1 MFSLK
6 NIINKKTG
14 DNNDIIGNALAIDIG
29 TEYLKAVLFSNT
41 EQQVTVENISRI
53 QQQQKAM
60 NKGMI
65 INLTTVMEN
74 CSLAIKE
81 LVDGLPESDIPKDIV
96 MGMAGEYIQGISIT
110 VNYDR
115 EKEGNEPITEKEQER
130 IVTQIR
136 EQIIDTGKEDLAKRL
151 GVDEN
156 DIEVLHV
163 TITGVE
169 VGGLQVDSLIGFTG
183 HTVRLF
189 FYASFAPKT
198 FVDSLKSLCSSLKL
212 NLKAIVAQPFAV
224 AQSYAGAKNKN
235 FSGIFID
242 IGGGTTDI
250 AIVIN
255 GNVIDTQMFA
265 FGGRVW
271 TKEIAL
277 AMNLDYRYAENRKIK
292 YSDKLLD
299 KSLAQQVKKITWG
312 VSQLWMESLASAL
325 ELSDDIE
332 LFPSQIYLC
341 GGGAL
346 LPDIK
351 NIMLEYPWTK
361 LLKFNSVPQIN
372 LFLPNR
378 LEGIVDSTG
387 EATNSFDITPIALA
401 KFYHDKLL
409 NPSNYFS
416 TI

>member
-1 MFSLK
+1 MILFKDLLNK
-6 NIINKKTG
+6 NKQGKDTEDTNSI
-14 DNNDIIGNALAIDIG
+14 ALDIG
-29 TEYLKAVLFSNT
+29 TEYLKAVLFSNKKD
-41 EQQVTVENISRI
+41 ELTVKKLSRI

-65 INLTTVMEN
+65 INLSTVLEN
-74 CSLAIKE
+74 CNLAIKE
-81 LVDGLPESDIPKDIV
+81 LVDGLPEDQMPKNIV
-96 MGMAGEYIQGISIT
+96 MGMAGEYIQGASVI

-115 EKEGNEPITEKEQER
+115 EKEGAEAITEKEQER

-136 EQIIDTGKEDLAKRL
+136 DQIIQTGKQDLSKRI
-151 GVDEN
+151 GASVN

-169 VGGLQVDSLIGFTG
+169 IGGLQVDSLVGFTG
-183 HTVRLF
+183 HSVKLY

-198 FVDSLKSLCSSLKL
+198 FVDSLKTLANSLNYSLK
-212 NLKAIVAQPFAV
+212 AVVAQPFAV
-224 AQSYAGAKNKN
+224 ARAYIGARNKG

-242 IGGGTTDI
+242 VGGGTTDI
-250 AIVIN
+250 AVVIN
-255 GNVIDTQMFA
+255 GNVIDTSMFA

-277 AMNLDYRYAENRKIK
+277 NMNLDYRYAENRKIK

-299 KSLAQQVKKITWG
+299 RDLTQKVKKITWG
-312 VSQLWMESLASAL
+312 ISQLWMESLASAL
-325 ELSDDIE
+325 ELTEDVD

-378 LEGIVDSTG
+378 LEGVIDQTG
-387 EATNSFDITPIALA
+387 VATNSFDITPISLA
-401 KFYHDKLL
+401 KFLGDKEF

>member
-1 MFSLK
+1 MILFKDLLNK
-6 NIINKKTG
+6 NKQGKDTEDTNSI
-14 DNNDIIGNALAIDIG
+14 ALDIG
-29 TEYLKAVLFSNT
+29 TEYLKAVLFSNKKD
-41 EQQVTVENISRI
+41 ELNVKKLSRI

-65 INLTTVMEN
+65 INLSTVLEN
-74 CSLAIKE
+74 CNLAIKE
-81 LVDGLPESDIPKDIV
+81 LVDGLPEDQMPKNIV
-96 MGMAGEYIQGISIT
+96 MGMAGEYIQGASVI

-115 EKEGNEPITEKEQER
+115 EKEGAEAITEKEQER

-136 EQIIDTGKEDLAKRL
+136 DQIIQTGKQDLSKRI
-151 GVDEN
+151 GVSVN

-169 VGGLQVDSLIGFTG
+169 IGGLQVDSLVGFTG
-183 HTVRLF
+183 HSVKLY

-198 FVDSLKSLCSSLKL
+198 FVDSLKTLANSLNYSLK
-212 NLKAIVAQPFAV
+212 AVVAQPFAV
-224 AQSYAGAKNKN
+224 ARAYIGARNKG

-242 IGGGTTDI
+242 VGGGTTDI
-250 AIVIN
+250 AVVIN
-255 GNVIDTQMFA
+255 GNVIDTSMFA

-277 AMNLDYRYAENRKIK
+277 NMNLDYRYAENRKIK

-299 KSLAQQVKKITWG
+299 RDLTQKVKKITWG
-312 VSQLWMESLASAL
+312 ISQLWMESLASAL
-325 ELSDDIE
+325 ELTEDVD

-378 LEGIVDSTG
+378 LEGVIDQTG
-387 EATNSFDITPIALA
+387 VATNSFDITPISLA
-401 KFYHDKLL
+401 KFLGDKEF

>member
-1 MFSLK
+1 MILFKDLLNK
-6 NIINKKTG
+6 NKQGKDTEDTNSI
-14 DNNDIIGNALAIDIG
+14 ALDIG
-29 TEYLKAVLFSNT
+29 TEYLKAVLFSNKKD
-41 EQQVTVENISRI
+41 ELTVKKLSRI

-65 INLTTVMEN
+65 INLSTVLEN
-74 CSLAIKE
+74 CNLAIKE
-81 LVDGLPESDIPKDIV
+81 LVDGLPEDQLPKNIV
-96 MGMAGEYIQGISIT
+96 MGMAGEYIQGASII

-115 EKEGNEPITEKEQER
+115 EKEGAEAITEKEQER

-136 EQIIDTGKEDLAKRL
+136 DQIIQTGKQDLSKRI
-151 GVDEN
+151 GVSVN

-169 VGGLQVDSLIGFTG
+169 IGGLQVDSLVGFTG
-183 HTVRLF
+183 HSVKLY

-198 FVDSLKSLCSSLKL
+198 FVDSLKTLANSLNYSLK
-212 NLKAIVAQPFAV
+212 AVVAQPFAV
-224 AQSYAGAKNKN
+224 ARAYIGARNKG

-242 IGGGTTDI
+242 VGGGTTDI

-255 GNVIDTQMFA
+255 GNVIDTSMFA

-277 AMNLDYRYAENRKIK
+277 NMNLDYRYAENRKIK

-299 KSLAQQVKKITWG
+299 RDLTQKVKKITWG
-312 VSQLWMESLASAL
+312 ISQLWMESLASAL
-325 ELSDDIE
+325 ELTEDVD

-378 LEGIVDSTG
+378 LEGVIDQTG
-387 EATNSFDITPIALA
+387 VATNSFDITPISLA
-401 KFYHDKLL
+401 KFLGDKEF

>member
-1 MFSLK
+1 MILFKDLLNK
-6 NIINKKTG
+6 NKQGKDTEDTNSI
-14 DNNDIIGNALAIDIG
+14 ALDIG
-29 TEYLKAVLFSNT
+29 TEYLKAVLFSNKKD
-41 EQQVTVENISRI
+41 ELTVKKLSRI

-65 INLTTVMEN
+65 INLSTVLEN
-74 CSLAIKE
+74 CNLAIKE
-81 LVDGLPESDIPKDIV
+81 LVDGLPEDQMPKNIV
-96 MGMAGEYIQGISIT
+96 MGMAGEYIQGASVI

-115 EKEGNEPITEKEQER
+115 EKEGAEAITEKEQER

-136 EQIIDTGKEDLAKRL
+136 DQIIQTGKQDLSKRI
-151 GVDEN
+151 GVSVN

-169 VGGLQVDSLIGFTG
+169 IGGLQVDSLVGFTG
-183 HTVRLF
+183 HSVKLY

-198 FVDSLKSLCSSLKL
+198 FVDSLKTLANSLNYSLK
-212 NLKAIVAQPFAV
+212 AVVAQPFAV
-224 AQSYAGAKNKN
+224 ARAYIGARNKG

-242 IGGGTTDI
+242 VGGGTTDI

-255 GNVIDTQMFA
+255 GNVIDTSMFA

-277 AMNLDYRYAENRKIK
+277 NMNLDYRYAENRKIK

-299 KSLAQQVKKITWG
+299 RDLTQKVKKITWG
-312 VSQLWMESLASAL
+312 ISQLWMESLASAL
-325 ELSDDIE
+325 ELTEDVD

-378 LEGIVDSTG
+378 LEGVIDQTG
-387 EATNSFDITPIALA
+387 VATNSFDITPISLA
-401 KFYHDKLL
+401 KFLGDKEF

>member
-1 MFSLK
+1 MILFKDLLNK
-6 NIINKKTG
+6 NKQGQDTEDTNSI
-14 DNNDIIGNALAIDIG
+14 ALDIG
-29 TEYLKAVLFSNT
+29 TEYLKAVLFSNKKD
-41 EQQVTVENISRI
+41 ELNVKKLSRI

-65 INLTTVMEN
+65 INLSTVLEN
-74 CSLAIKE
+74 CNLAIKE
-81 LVDGLPESDIPKDIV
+81 LVDGLPEDQMPKNIV
-96 MGMAGEYIQGISIT
+96 MGMAGEYIQGASVI

-115 EKEGNEPITEKEQER
+115 EKEGAEAITEKEQER

-136 EQIIDTGKEDLAKRL
+136 DQIIQTGKQDLSKRI
-151 GVDEN
+151 GVSVN

-169 VGGLQVDSLIGFTG
+169 IGGLQVDSLVGFTG
-183 HTVRLF
+183 HSVKLY

-198 FVDSLKSLCSSLKL
+198 FVDSLKTLANSLNYSLK
-212 NLKAIVAQPFAV
+212 AVVAQPFAV
-224 AQSYAGAKNKN
+224 ARAYIGARNKG

-242 IGGGTTDI
+242 VGGGTTDI
-250 AIVIN
+250 AVVIN
-255 GNVIDTQMFA
+255 GNVIDTSMFA

-277 AMNLDYRYAENRKIK
+277 NMNLDYRYAENRKIK

-299 KSLAQQVKKITWG
+299 RDLTQKVKKITWG
-312 VSQLWMESLASAL
+312 ISQLWMESLASAL
-325 ELSDDIE
+325 ELTEDVD

-378 LEGIVDSTG
+378 LEGVIDQTG
-387 EATNSFDITPIALA
+387 VATNSFDITPISLA
-401 KFYHDKLL
+401 KFLGDKEF

>member
-1 MFSLK
+1 MILFKDLLNK
-6 NIINKKTG
+6 NKQGKDTEDTNSI
-14 DNNDIIGNALAIDIG
+14 ALDIG
-29 TEYLKAVLFSNT
+29 TEYLKAVLFSNKKD
-41 EQQVTVENISRI
+41 ELTVKKLSRI

-65 INLTTVMEN
+65 INLSTVLEN
-74 CSLAIKE
+74 CNLAIKE
-81 LVDGLPESDIPKDIV
+81 LVDGLPEDQMPKNIV
-96 MGMAGEYIQGISIT
+96 MGMAGEYIQGASVI

-115 EKEGNEPITEKEQER
+115 EKEGAEAITEKEQER

-136 EQIIDTGKEDLAKRL
+136 DQIIQTGKQDLSKRI
-151 GVDEN
+151 GVSVN

-169 VGGLQVDSLIGFTG
+169 IGGLQVDSLVGFTG
-183 HTVRLF
+183 HSVKLY

-198 FVDSLKSLCSSLKL
+198 FVDSLKTLANSLNYSLK
-212 NLKAIVAQPFAV
+212 AVVAQPFAV
-224 AQSYAGAKNKN
+224 ARAYIGARNKG

-242 IGGGTTDI
+242 VGGGTTDI
-250 AIVIN
+250 AVVIN
-255 GNVIDTQMFA
+255 GNVIDTSMFA

-277 AMNLDYRYAENRKIK
+277 NMNLDYRYAENRKIK

-299 KSLAQQVKKITWG
+299 RDLTQKVKKITWG
-312 VSQLWMESLASAL
+312 ISQLWMESLASAL
-325 ELSDDIE
+325 ELTEDVD

-378 LEGIVDSTG
+378 LEGVIDQTG
-387 EATNSFDITPIALA
+387 VATNSFDITPISLA
-401 KFYHDKLL
+401 KFLGDKEF